1 LLLIYKFI
9 ELRLSILAENEAP
22 HNNNKKTNRTHYSSQ
37 QATNKLREA
46 TRKLKLKSFQ
56 VLINNTILDK
66 MEIIPNA
73 NKTTKIKGLKSNT
86 RTHQLP
92 QWTICFSDP
101 WKHQPVL
108 CSGIHENRINREI

>member
-1 LLLIYKFI
+1 MKHHITTTRKQT
-9 ELRLSILAENEAP
+9 E
-22 HNNNKKTNRTHYSSQ
+22 HTSSQ

>member
-1 LLLIYKFI
+1 MKHHITTTRKQT
-9 ELRLSILAENEAP
+9 E
-22 HNNNKKTNRTHYSSQ
+22 HTSSQ
-37 QATNKLREA
+37 QA
-46 TRKLKLKSFQ
+46 RKLKLKSFQ